1 MIDKEKP
8 GVVPA
13 IVFIRVFDALV
24 AYSNTVIKTDLG
36 VTEANGGRGIAIDG
50 TLAGIGNWINSTK
63 KFTSR
68 WYTVRCTPTNSGYF
82 GSSSFCILWN
92 SSSSYYGWCILM
104 SDNTKCIVFGC
115 NSNGWK
121 WYAPTLTQIS

>member
-1 MIDKEKP
+1 MGGGTYD
-8 GVVPA
+8 
-13 IVFIRVFDALV
+13 L
-24 AYSNTVIKTDLG
+24 YSNTVIKTDLG

-104 SDNTKCIVFGC
+104 SDNAKCIVFGC

-121 WYAPTLTQIS
+121 WYAPTLTQVS